1 MQRLFASGSFQ
12 SNNEQRLC
20 SPSRGSQCFV
30 DRFTDKEGAD
40 GMMHSEVRPYLMDLG
55 SANGTYLNNERI
67 ENERYY
73 ELLEKARWSTTLSGA

>member
-1 MQRLFASGSFQ
+1 MQPAHC
-12 SNNEQRLC
+12 LC
-20 SPSRGSQCFV
+20 AV

-67 ENERYY
+67 EKERYH
-73 ELLEKARWSTTLSGA
+73 ELLEKASGL